1 MLNSQHQNILVAELA
16 DIFAG
21 YQSGDVLKDVSL
33 RVGAGE
39 VAALAGPNGAGKST
53 LIRVLTGTL
62 SPHSGRVVCEKA
74 KTSLVP
80 QEIALYPWLTA
91 RENCVAFAMMDGA
104 SRREAAAGALRAL
117 DMAGC
122 NDITD
127 TRVSRLSGGY
137 RRRVNIAVA
146 LMSAPRLMILDEPTA
161 GLDAD
166 AKRVVQD
173 VMLRIRESGC
183 AILVVTH
190 DFDIVEHLADRII
203 VLAGGRIL
211 RDQAPEDLID
221 SICAGRR
228 PVELLLED
236 VANDDQAAF
245 LIANG
250 AVCYG
255 RTRWVVLQERGCTDV
270 GPLSDAMARAGLR
283 IVEMRVREPNL
294 ADAYTLLIKA
304 EGPAS

>member
-1 MLNSQHQNILVAELA
+1 MLKSHREATMVAELA
-16 DIFAG
+16 NIHAG
-21 YQSGDVLKDVSL
+21 YDSGDVLKDVSL
-33 RVGAGE
+33 SFLPGGLT
-39 VAALAGPNGAGKST
+39 ALAGPNGAGKST

-62 SPHSGRVVCEKA
+62 SPRSGRVMCEKA

-104 SRREAAAGALRAL
+104 SRREAAAGALQAL
-117 DMAGC
+117 DVAGC
-122 NDITD
+122 LDITD

-190 DFDIVEHLADRII
+190 DFEIVEHLADRIV
-203 VLAGGRIL
+203 VLAAGRVV
-211 RDQAPEDLID
+211 RDQAPGDLID

-228 PVELLLED
+228 PVELLLQD
-236 VANDDQAAF
+236 VADDDQAAF

-270 GPLSDAMARAGLR
+270 GPLSVAMAKAGLR

-304 EGPAS
+304 EGRRS

>member
-1 MLNSQHQNILVAELA
+1 MLKSQRENTSVAELA
-16 DIFAG
+16 HIFAG

-33 RVGAGE
+33 RMCAGE
-39 VAALAGPNGAGKST
+39 VTALAGPNGAGKST

-62 SPHSGRVVCEKA
+62 LARTGLVRCNKTE
-74 KTSLVP
+74 TSLVP

-91 RENCVAFAMMDGA
+91 RENCVAFSMMDGA
-104 SRREAAAGALRAL
+104 SRRDAGIGASNAL

-122 NDITD
+122 TQVTD

-146 LMSAPRLMILDEPTA
+146 LMSSPKLMILDEPTA

-173 VMLRIRESGC
+173 VMRRVRDAGC

-190 DFDIVEHLADRII
+190 DFDVVEHLADRII

-211 RDQAPEDLID
+211 RDESPGDLMDTIF
-221 SICAGRR
+221 AGQR
-228 PVELLLED
+228 PVELLLQD
-236 VANDDQAAF
+236 AANEHQAAF
-245 LIANG
+245 LVAHG

-255 RTRWVVLQERGCTDV
+255 PTRWVVLQKRNYTDV
-270 GPLSDAMARAGLR
+270 GPLSDAMAEAGLR

-294 ADAYTLLIKA
+294 SDAYTLLVKA
-304 EGPAS
+304 EA

>member
-1 MLNSQHQNILVAELA
+1 MVAELA
-16 DIFAG
+16 NIHAG
-21 YQSGDVLKDVSL
+21 YDSGDVLKDVSL
-33 RVGAGE
+33 SFLSGGLT
-39 VAALAGPNGAGKST
+39 ALAGPNGAGKST

-62 SPHSGRVVCEKA
+62 SPRSGRVMCEKA

-104 SRREAAAGALRAL
+104 SRREAAAGALQAL
-117 DMAGC
+117 DVAGC
-122 NDITD
+122 LDITD

-190 DFDIVEHLADRII
+190 DFEIVEHLADRIV
-203 VLAGGRIL
+203 VLAAGRIV
-211 RDQAPEDLID
+211 RDQAPGDLID

-228 PVELLLED
+228 PVELLLQD
-236 VANDDQAAF
+236 VADDDQAAF

-270 GPLSDAMARAGLR
+270 GPLSVAMAKAGLR

-304 EGPAS
+304 EGRRS